1 MGGEGGPRLELLA
14 DDDRPGGWLMLI
26 DQVRQSYVDLRD
38 PAYLD
43 FEYIQGFADVVDALP
58 AGPLS
63 VTHIGGGAC
72 TFARYVAHVRPG
84 SPQLVLEPDAEVTAL
99 TRARLPL
106 PQGHRIRVAP
116 HEGRAAVRTLRD
128 AAADVVVVDAFADG
142 RVPATLTTA
151 EFFAEVARVL
161 RPAGV
166 MLANLPD
173 GGRGGGRYVR
183 RVTAAA
189 RTVLPKALLRADP
202 AVFKER
208 RFGNVVLAATRGAL
222 PVAPVAQAA
231 AGAPLPQRVLAGD
244 ALDHFVGDAA
254 PFTDADRAL
263 SPAPPDSLWR
273 VG

>member
-14 DDDRPGGWLMLI
+14 DDDRPGGWLMLMN
-26 DQVRQSYVDLRD
+26 QVRQSYVDLRD

-63 VTHIGGGAC
+63 MTHIGGGAC

-106 PQGHRIRVAP
+106 PPGHRIRVRP
-116 HEGRAAVRTLRD
+116 HEGRAALRTLRD
-128 AAADVVVVDAFADG
+128 GTADVVVVDAFADG

-189 RTVLPKALLRADP
+189 RTVLPTALLRADP
-202 AVFKER
+202 GVFKER
-208 RFGNVVLAATRGAL
+208 RFGNVVLAATRGEL
-222 PVAPVAQAA
+222 PVRPVAQAA
-231 AGAPLPQRVLAGD
+231 ARAPLPQKVLAGD
-244 ALDHFVGDAA
+244 ALDHFVGGAA
-254 PFTDADRAL
+254 PFTDADGAL
-263 SPAPPDSLWR
+263 SPAPPDDLWR
-273 VG
+273 IG